1 MYSFIC
7 AHNRGVRR
15 SYAMKLNLK
24 TVSLFAALLLTL
36 AFSVVGCMDR
46 SDNPGKVGPSPTVNF
61 MPQQTGSTESSARS
75 NAAAFDWTKN
85 AAGIEARINQI
96 SEIAE
101 SRVVVNGNTALV
113 AVKFAPEYRG
123 EMTERIRQMVAAEIM
138 AADPNIQTV
147 AVTADDD
154 DVDDIFDIAEDLL
167 SGANADEIKDDIN
180 EIVRNATT
188 LR

>member
-1 MYSFIC
+1 
-7 AHNRGVRR
+7 
-15 SYAMKLNLK
+15 MKYNLK
-24 TVSLFAALLLTL
+24 NVSLVAVLILAVAFFA
-36 AFSVVGCMDR
+36 VGCVDR
-46 SDNPGKVGPSPTVNF
+46 SDNPGKVAPSPTADF
-61 MPQQTGSTESSARS
+61 MPQENGFGGVQS
-75 NAAAFDWTKN
+75 NAPGNAAFDWTKN

-96 SEIAE
+96 SEISE
-101 SRVVVNGNTALV
+101 SRVVVDGNTALV

-123 EMTERIRQMVAAEIM
+123 EMTERIREMVAAEIL

-147 AVTADDD
+147 AVTADND
-154 DVDDIFDIAEDLL
+154 DVEDIFDIAEDLL

>member
-1 MYSFIC
+1 
-7 AHNRGVRR
+7 
-15 SYAMKLNLK
+15 MKLSLK
-24 TVSLFAALLLTL
+24 NVALVAALLMILS
-36 AFSVVGCMDR
+36 FSVVGCVDR
-46 SDNPGKVGPSPTVNF
+46 SDNPGKVGPSPTAKANF
-61 MPQQTGSTESSARS
+61 MPEENGAENSILSNAQGS
-75 NAAAFDWTKN
+75 AAAFDWTKN

-154 DVDDIFDIAEDLL
+154 DVEDIMDIAEDLL